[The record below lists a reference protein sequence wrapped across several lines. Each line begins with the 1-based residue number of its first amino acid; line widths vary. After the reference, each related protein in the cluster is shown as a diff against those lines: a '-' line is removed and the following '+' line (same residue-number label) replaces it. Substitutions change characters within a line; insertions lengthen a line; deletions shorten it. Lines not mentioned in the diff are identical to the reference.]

1 MTTLDDPFMTV
12 TDARQVPQE
21 KRFGVRGA
29 NQRYTMPLLPGEQGV
44 KSGGNW
50 VPSGVKSMTNLVG
63 AFEDTRALGVWE
75 AALALVGIAISP
87 ELHEELVLL
96 VQAAVSDGVIFRKLR
111 DYPEFRKA
119 LCGKPFDQDAVSIL
133 ARAKAAAGGNVAAQL
148 GTNRHTAW
156 EHRGATGEL
165 IGTAEIQAQ
174 VVDTEAL
181 LAEAGLERVPGL
193 SERVVRNLEL
203 RAAGRFDDI
212 LLELKTGRLIIG
224 DLKTKSGEFYSMT
237 TIDAQLAGYA
247 YAEWML
253 SAEFPHD
260 TYEPGPRAMGVDLT
274 EGVVL
279 HVPSGGGSARLRR
292 ADLVEGW
299 ECAKLARQV
308 VDRRAYGKSVG
319 REKESWWIPAK

>member
-12 TDARQVPQE
+12 TDAKQVPQE
-21 KRFGVRGA
+21 KRFGVRGE
-29 NQRYTMPLLPGEQGV
+29 NQRYHMPLLPGEQGV

-50 VPSGVKSMTNLVG
+50 VPSGVQSMTNLVG

-75 AALALVGIAISP
+75 SALALVGIAISP

-96 VQAAVSDGVIFRKLR
+96 VQAAASDGVVFRKLR
-111 DYPEFRKA
+111 EYPEFREA
-119 LCGKPFDQDAVSIL
+119 LCGKPFDKEQKSIL
-133 ARAKAAAGGNVAAQL
+133 ARAKLRAGASVAAQM

-156 EHRGATGEL
+156 EHRGTTGEL
-165 IGTAEIQAQ
+165 IGTPDIQAQ
-174 VVDTEAL
+174 VVDTEHL

-203 RAAGRFDDI
+203 KAAGRFDDI
-212 LLELKTGRLIIG
+212 LLEQRTGRLLIA
-224 DLKTKSGEFYSMT
+224 DLKTKAGKFYSMT

-253 SAEFPHD
+253 PFDGAD
-260 TYEPGPRAMGVDLT
+260 YYVGGPRAMGVDPT

-279 HVPSGGGSARLRR
+279 HAPSDGGPVRLRR
-292 ADLVEGW
+292 ADLSWGFRV
-299 ECAKLARQV
+299 ARLAREV
-308 VDRRAYGKSVG
+308 VDARAYGKSAG